1 MAIYTRNGDKGIT
14 SVYGGKRVI
23 KSDLQIE
30 AYGTID
36 ELSSFI
42 GLIFSKI
49 KKKHERNF
57 LVEIQKDLYKIMSYL
72 SGKKDVD
79 LTFLEK
85 KVSHFEKKI
94 NEIEKKL
101 PRLNR
106 FIIPS
111 GNELSSIIH
120 IARTICRRAERKVVR
135 YLNINNQK
143 PATSQL
149 TNQQLTIK
157 YLNRLSDLF
166 FQLARF
172 YNTNE
177 IVV

>member
-1 MAIYTRNGDKGIT
+1 MPIYTEIGDNGET
-14 SVYGGKRVI
+14 FLYGGKKVY
-23 KSDLQIE
+23 KSDPQVE
-30 AYGTID
+30 AYGTVD

-42 GLIFSKI
+42 GLVFAKI
-49 KKKHERNF
+49 KKKQERGF
-57 LVEIQKDLYKIMSYL
+57 LLEIQKDLYRIMSYL
-72 SGKKDVD
+72 SGKKDVN
-79 LTFLEK
+79 LSFLEK
-85 KVSHFEKKI
+85 KVNHFEKKI
-94 NEIEKKL
+94 DEIEKKL

-111 GNELSSIIH
+111 GSELCSLFH
-120 IARTICRRAERKVVR
+120 ITRTICRRAEREVVR
-135 YLNINNQK
+135 YFTTTNRQ
-143 PATSQL
+143 PVTSQIA
-149 TNQQLTIK
+149 NQQLATK